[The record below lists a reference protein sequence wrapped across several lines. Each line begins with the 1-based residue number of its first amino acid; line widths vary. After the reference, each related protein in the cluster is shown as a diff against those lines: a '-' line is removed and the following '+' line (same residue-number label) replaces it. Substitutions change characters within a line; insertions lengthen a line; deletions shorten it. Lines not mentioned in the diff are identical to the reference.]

1 MRKLFNWYYKTASIK
16 KKLVISYLILV
27 LFPIIVLGIYSY
39 HISKTKLID
48 QTRHTMEG
56 NVSSITYSL
65 ENNIRREN
73 DNIKY
78 LSYNARLRERLET
91 GSEDVGGLVKELN
104 VSVEPAFW
112 YFITSDD
119 NLKGIEIFSPY
130 IKRPIGDFLN
140 PLRDSEV
147 QSWYDAHR
155 KDYKTHWVYEDDRI
169 YALRM
174 VLDADT
180 SSKPIGVMKLEVFPE
195 NFIASIYTSEF
206 HNNGVILVDREGKIV
221 GKRSISNGYLQ
232 KEIEEEIKSGNI
244 ETFKEG
250 RGYMLAAS
258 EELGNG
264 WRLFYFLDKQEIT
277 GEVKQILATTAL
289 VAGVCLVLVTVLI
302 NFMSR
307 LLSARILKLK
317 NYAEK
322 VSRGEFDVPFNMDY
336 ADEIGIVSNSFADM
350 CRKINHMMDETYRLG
365 MEKRAE
371 ELKALQAMINPHFL
385 YNCLSSIK
393 WKAIRADQ
401 EDIANITGLLARFY
415 RTALNGGEQITI
427 VKNELENI
435 KAYLEIQA
443 NSHDNSFDVEYAVS
457 EEGQQLNMP
466 NFLLQPVVENAVCH
480 GVDECKP
487 GVRGYVKIEYY
498 REEQFLIF
506 KVYNNGPSLQ
516 PEEINRIKTVP
527 KGGYGIH
534 NIQERIRMYYD
545 DEACGLFGDVTAEGL
560 VCFTIRL
567 KDTMKDA
574 K

>member
-1 MRKLFNWYYKTASIK
+1 MWTA
-16 KKLVISYLILV
+16 
-27 LFPIIVLGIYSY
+27 
-39 HISKTKLID
+39 
-48 QTRHTMEG
+48 
-56 NVSSITYSL
+56 
-65 ENNIRREN
+65 
-73 DNIKY
+73 
-78 LSYNARLRERLET
+78 
-91 GSEDVGGLVKELN
+91 
-104 VSVEPAFW
+104 
-112 YFITSDD
+112 
-119 NLKGIEIFSPY
+119 
-130 IKRPIGDFLN
+130 
-140 PLRDSEV
+140 
-147 QSWYDAHR
+147 
-155 KDYKTHWVYEDDRI
+155 
-169 YALRM
+169 
-174 VLDADT
+174 
-180 SSKPIGVMKLEVFPE
+180 
-195 NFIASIYTSEF
+195 
-206 HNNGVILVDREGKIV
+206 EGKIV

-250 RGYMLAAS
+250 RAYMLADS

-302 NFMSR
+302 NFMSQ

-322 VSRGEFDVPFNMDY
+322 VSRGEFDVPFNMEY
-336 ADEIGIVSNSFADM
+336 ADEIGTVSNSFADM

-401 EDIANITGLLARFY
+401 EDIANITGLLAKFY

-443 NSHDNSFDVEYAVS
+443 NSYDNSFDVEYAVS

-498 REEQFLIF
+498 REEHFLIF

-516 PEEINRIKTVP
+516 PEEITRIKTVP
-527 KGGYGIH
+527 KGGY
-534 NIQERIRMYYD
+534 Q
-545 DEACGLFGDVTAEGL
+545 
-560 VCFTIRL
+560 
-567 KDTMKDA
+567 
-574 K
+574 

>member
-1 MRKLFNWYYKTASIK
+1 M
-16 KKLVISYLILV
+16 ISYLILV

-130 IKRPIGDFLN
+130 IKRPIGDFLK

-155 KDYKTHWVYEDDRI
+155 KDYKTHWVYVDDRI

-206 HNNGVILVDREGKIV
+206 HDNGVILVDREGKIV

-250 RGYMLAAS
+250 RAYMLADS

-302 NFMSR
+302 NFMSQ

-322 VSRGEFDVPFNMDY
+322 VSRGEFDVPFNMEY
-336 ADEIGIVSNSFADM
+336 ADEIGTVSNSFADM

-401 EDIANITGLLARFY
+401 EDIANITGLLAKFY

-443 NSHDNSFDVEYAVS
+443 NSYDNSFDVEYAVS

-498 REEQFLIF
+498 REEHFLIF

-516 PEEINRIKTVP
+516 PEEITRIKTVP
-527 KGGYGIH
+527 KGGY
-534 NIQERIRMYYD
+534 Q
-545 DEACGLFGDVTAEGL
+545 
-560 VCFTIRL
+560 
-567 KDTMKDA
+567 
-574 K
+574 